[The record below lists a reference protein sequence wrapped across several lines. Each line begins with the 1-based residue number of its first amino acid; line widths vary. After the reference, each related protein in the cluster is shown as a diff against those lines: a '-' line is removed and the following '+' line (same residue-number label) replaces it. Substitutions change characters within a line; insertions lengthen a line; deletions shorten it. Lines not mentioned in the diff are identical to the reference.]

1 MGDLLG
7 SINTV
12 VDVASDPY
20 LPEVLCRIQQ
30 LKNIDHNEP
39 VAVCQETPQGVNGGV
54 GLHNAMAPLR
64 AYVYAQQNT
73 WVYPVAVALIL
84 GLPLFIGYEFG
95 RSSK

>member
-1 MGDLLG
+1 MGDLIG
-7 SINTV
+7 TINTA

-20 LPEVLCRIQQ
+20 LGEVMCRIGQ

-39 VAVCQETPQGVNGGV
+39 VAVCADTPPGVNGGV
-54 GLHNAMAPLR
+54 GLHNAIVPLR

-73 WVYPVAVALIL
+73 WVYPLAVAVLL

-95 RSSK
+95 RGAK

>member
-12 VDVASDPY
+12 IDVASDPY
-20 LPEVLCRIQQ
+20 LPEVMCRIQQ

-39 VAVCQETPQGVNGGV
+39 VAVCGVTPDGVNGGV
-54 GLHNAMAPLR
+54 GLHNAMGPLR

-73 WVYPVAVALIL
+73 WVYPLAVAVII
-84 GLPLFIGYEFG
+84 GVPLFIGYEFG
-95 RSSK
+95 RGSK